1 MVRLPNAKYHTELTG
16 VTSENVE
23 TEVHTVFLFATL
35 QILSFLL
42 LSTWIRRN
50 LGMKSLYQLA
60 FVLETQM
67 ELIQIK
73 LMAWVLMTMAFRVV
87 HFAMASEED
96 EEFVYSA
103 GELEDE
109 DEEDVAWEDVEEE
122 QLEAADPP
130 PVVAQPLQQS
140 PEAPSA
146 AANADACVAT
156 SPALSDDASQRD
168 DDAEAPDLQSV
179 DWGQVN
185 RALAE
190 QDAASS
196 GSKKRRRAPVRLS
209 RPEKQRELAL
219 HQSHLLV
226 LLATQIKWSALR
238 SSTVLR
244 GLLLSLTANGN
255 GVDFFADMRTQPLA
269 YSLELLVRWFRQEF
283 QLATSTDEEG
293 EEEEA
298 ASGELASEARLV
310 NAFFARKGRDFELA
324 LLFAA
329 LCGALQLRCRLT
341 SALDPLLVQRGKAF
355 ESSMSQRP
363 KTRRRSRPIARSLLK
378 KKLRSEASE
387 DDEMEKDEGNAYN
400 EGDEGVSGGQSFWL
414 WCEVLDE
421 RAQSWIHVDA
431 VRRLVGCPQQVEPLR
446 GKAARFSY
454 VVSTQDDG
462 VVVDVTPR
470 YASQWSKSL
479 ELRLAD
485 SWLKQV
491 IQQFNQDAARQRTLS
506 RLATGSA
513 LFAAEDADRLLA
525 DEKRKL
531 QAMTLTEGMPSS
543 VEGFRKHPT
552 YCLERHLGRF
562 ECLHPRKA
570 VGLFNGQPVFLRSHV
585 FPAQSAFKWRRLG
598 REVKAGE
605 REKPAKWHSR
615 GGKTETAANSD
626 GSDDDGRPGGASMA
640 LFGLWQT
647 AEIEPPAMADG
658 RVPKNKYGNIEVW
671 SPAHI
676 PRGAVHLRLP
686 RIEAVAQALGVDF
699 APAVVGFEL
708 RSGRTVPRTD
718 GVVVAQAAELL
729 LLEAHAHRQQAAIE
743 RAIGLNRRLA
753 RRRWARLATR
763 LLLRRRLEEDYGAV

>member
-1 MVRLPNAKYHTELTG
+1 
-16 VTSENVE
+16 
-23 TEVHTVFLFATL
+23 
-35 QILSFLL
+35 
-42 LSTWIRRN
+42 
-50 LGMKSLYQLA
+50 
-60 FVLETQM
+60 
-67 ELIQIK
+67 
-73 LMAWVLMTMAFRVV
+73 
-87 HFAMASEED
+87 MASEED
-96 EEFVYSA
+96 DEFAYSA
-103 GELEDE
+103 GELEDD
-109 DEEDVAWEDVEEE
+109 DEEDVAWEDVEE
-122 QLEAADPP
+122 QPKSPDPP
-130 PVVAQPLQQS
+130 SVVAQPLQQS
-140 PEAPSA
+140 PEAPNA
-146 AANADACVAT
+146 ASNADPYVAS
-156 SPALSDDASQRD
+156 SPALSNDASQRD
-168 DDAEAPDLQSV
+168 DNAEAPDLQSV
-179 DWGQVN
+179 DWSQVN

-196 GSKKRRRAPVRLS
+196 GSKKRRRAPLRLS

-244 GLLLSLTANGN
+244 GLLLSLTANSN

-283 QLATSTDEEG
+283 QLVTSTDEE
-293 EEEEA
+293 EEQEA
-298 ASGELASEARLV
+298 TSGELTTEARLM

-355 ESSMSQRP
+355 ESSISQRP

-378 KKLRSEASE
+378 KKLRSEVSE
-387 DDEMEKDEGNAYN
+387 DDEVEKHEENEYN
-400 EGDEGVSGGQSFWL
+400 EGDEGMTGGQSFWM

-421 RAQSWIHVDA
+421 KAKNWVHVDA

-446 GKAARFSY
+446 GKTARFSY
-454 VVSTQDDG
+454 VVSIQDDG
-462 VVVDVTPR
+462 VIVDVTPR

-491 IQQFNQDAARQRTLS
+491 IQHFNQDTVRQRSLS
-506 RLATGSA
+506 HLTTGP
-513 LFAAEDADRLLA
+513 LVTAEDADRLLA

-531 QAMTLTEGMPSS
+531 QAMTLTEGMPTS

-552 YCLERHLGRF
+552 YCLERHLGQF

-570 VGLFNGQPVFLRSHV
+570 VGLFSGQPVFLRSHV
-585 FPAQSAFKWRRLG
+585 YPAQSAFKWRRLG
-598 REVKAGE
+598 REVKASE
-605 REKPAKWHSR
+605 REEPAKWHSR
-615 GGKTETAANSD
+615 GGKSGNAANSD

-647 AEIEPPAMADG
+647 VEIEPPAMVDG

-676 PRGAVHLRLP
+676 PRDALHLRLP

-708 RSGRTVPRTD
+708 RNGRTVPKTD
-718 GVVVAQAAELL
+718 GIVVAKVAGVLL
-729 LLEAHAHRQQAAIE
+729 LDAHAHKQQAAIDK
-743 RAIGLNRRLA
+743 AIRLNRQLA
-753 RRRWARLATR
+753 LRRWAKLTRR